1 MESLCGHYH
10 PPAPL
15 CFRKLRCLATPE
27 NVLACPGT
35 RESRERHGIRFPSRS
50 GLCAFPGLAP
60 WIRDLLGLSAGPAW
74 SSTDTSEKETL
85 PSATH
90 PLCEHVRRQSSEE
103 NAPRLPSSDRI
114 CSADDASSRPPPSPS
129 SPWLRVVLVLVNDK
143 PFSFFRAR
151 LQRPRIPLNRSLAD
165 SRRELA
171 GDVSYLSP
179 GTQR

>member
-1 MESLCGHYH
+1 MFDNTARVGHDVESLCGHYH

-15 CFRKLRCLATPE
+15 CFRKLRCLATLE

-35 RESRERHGIRFPSRS
+35 RESRERHGIRFASRS

-60 WIRDLLGLSAGPAW
+60 WIRDLLGLSVGPAW

-103 NAPRLPSSDRI
+103 NTPRLPTSDRI
-114 CSADDASSRPPPSPS
+114 CSVTTPLLVTHPHPPPPGFVWSWCWS
-129 SPWLRVVLVLVNDK
+129 MTSHSLFFERV
-143 PFSFFRAR
+143 SRAH
-151 LQRPRIPLNRSLAD
+151 
-165 SRRELA
+165 E
-171 GDVSYLSP
+171 
-179 GTQR
+179 